1 MVSCDCMRKALAIVP
16 LLLLA
21 ACAPSVPPP
30 EKTIES
36 LYAPYLSHAAED
48 GISTWEKAAVY
59 SKRFK
64 AIIDRGFNYSA
75 LLNEPV
81 IDFDP
86 VADAQDYSISNLK
99 IAVDRPPDSGKAHVV
114 ARFDN
119 QGRPT
124 EVGYD
129 MVLEDGAW
137 KVDGIR
143 DGDQDFSKTIDE
155 ALKTIGDPKAMQAPI
170 EKIYTRYSSKDKIEP
185 IYRWAALTNE
195 LRGRL
200 EKAQF
205 NSAFADFDPACGG
218 KSGETTG
225 VTLEAA
231 SGGVIARF
239 RVGNEDR
246 VVTYDLVEA
255 DGTWL
260 IDDIHGPGNPGWDL
274 TQKLDDA
281 GIH

>member
-1 MVSCDCMRKALAIVP
+1 MKKVLAILP
-16 LLLLA
+16 ILILP

-30 EKTIES
+30 EKTIEA
-36 LYAPYLSHAAED
+36 LYAPYLSHAAEN
-48 GISTWEKAAVY
+48 GESTWEKAAVY

-64 AIIDRGFNYSA
+64 AIIDRGFDYSS

-99 IAVDRPPDSGKAHVV
+99 IVVDRPPESGKAHVL

-129 MVLEDGAW
+129 MVLEGGAW
-137 KVDGIR
+137 KIDGIL
-143 DGDQDFSKTIDE
+143 DGDQDFAKTIDD
-155 ALKTIGDPKAMQAPI
+155 ALKTLGDPQAMQAPV
-170 EKIYTRYSSKDKIEP
+170 EKIYARYSGTDKVEP
-185 IYRWAALTNE
+185 IYRWAPLTNE
-195 LRGRL
+195 LRERL
-200 EKAQF
+200 EKAQS
-205 NSAFADFDPACGG
+205 NSAFKDFDPVCGG
-218 KSGETTG
+218 KTGMTTG
-225 VTLEAA
+225 VKLEAA

-246 VVTYDLVEA
+246 VVTFDVVEA
-255 DGTWL
+255 EGNWL
-260 IDDIHGPGNPGWDL
+260 IDDIHAAGNPGWDL

>member
-1 MVSCDCMRKALAIVP
+1 MKKALVILP
-16 LLLLA
+16 FLILA

-36 LYAPYLSHAAED
+36 LYAPYLSHAAEHGD
-48 GISTWEKAAVY
+48 STWEKAPVY

-64 AIIDRGFNYSA
+64 AIIERGFDYSS

-99 IAVDRPPDSGKAHVV
+99 VVVDHPPDSGKAHIL

-119 QGRPT
+119 EGRPS

-137 KVDGIR
+137 KIDGIR
-143 DGDQDFSKTIDE
+143 DGDQDFSKSIDE
-155 ALKTIGDPKAMQAPI
+155 ALKTIGDPKAMQIPV
-170 EKIYTRYSSKDKIEP
+170 EKIYARYSSQETVEP
-185 IYRWAALTNE
+185 IYRWAALTND
-195 LRGRL
+195 LRVRL
-200 EKAQF
+200 EKAQ
-205 NSAFADFDPACGG
+205 SAKLLADFDPVCAG
-218 KSGETTG
+218 KTG
-225 VTLEAA
+225 MTSDVKLESA

-239 RVGNEDR
+239 RVGGENR
-246 VVTYDLVEA
+246 VVTYDVVEVE
-255 DGTWL
+255 GNWL
-260 IDDIHGPGNPGWDL
+260 IDDIHATGNPGWDL